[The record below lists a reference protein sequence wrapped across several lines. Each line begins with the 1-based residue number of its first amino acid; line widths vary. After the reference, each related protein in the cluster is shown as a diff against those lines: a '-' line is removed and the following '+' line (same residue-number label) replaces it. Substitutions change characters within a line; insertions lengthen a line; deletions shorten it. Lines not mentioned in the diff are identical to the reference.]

1 MSVNVRQ
8 AHPNYWVSVMTFSG
22 IYLALALNFLFLN
35 PSFLIFGAPNQ
46 VWGSIFLMLSIGQI
60 LLISKGCLRWL
71 RRLMACSVVYLAVL
85 GAGTSQP
92 FLDRTG
98 SLQLPIMYVGLATLL
113 VPLRAEPP
121 SNPLTM
127 KEPTGG
133 D

>member
-22 IYLALALNFLFLN
+22 IYMALALNFFLLH
-35 PSFLIFGAPNQ
+35 PTFLIFNAPNR
-46 VWGSIFLMLSIGQI
+46 VWGTIFVLLAAGQVVTVNMSW
-60 LLISKGCLRWL
+60 LPWL
-71 RRLMACSVVYLAVL
+71 RRVMACSIVYMAVL
-85 GAGTSQP
+85 AAGTSQP
-92 FLDRTG
+92 FLDNTG

-127 KEPTGG
+127 KEPTG